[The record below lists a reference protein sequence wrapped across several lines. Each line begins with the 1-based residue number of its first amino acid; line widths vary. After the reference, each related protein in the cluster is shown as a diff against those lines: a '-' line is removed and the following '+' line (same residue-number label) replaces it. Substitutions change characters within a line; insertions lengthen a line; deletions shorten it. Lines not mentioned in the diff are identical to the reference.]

1 MLSQMIKAKNVRQTV
16 FLWASLLL
24 SASALAQLPLPGT
37 AQNAAPL
44 AVESGLPE
52 QRAKAES
59 QLAETLRQRQAD
71 APGSREIA
79 SAEAVRAADRQRQLD
94 RLAYLQNEK
103 IKKLDEL
110 ATLQKAPPLLPANM
124 PVVQAL
130 GDTPPYSVTAV
141 DAVRDELDGLKE
153 NLEGLLAGLQTRA
166 LEKQALLEQKRRA
179 DEAVRLSNDRL
190 ALARGETNKAQEKWS
205 QEEAELRQRIAES
218 DLSLLSIDE
227 DLLRLKVDLLRAQS
241 DALDELV
248 TRVRALQELS
258 EEELDAQRA
267 RMRALRSRLA
277 DETGKADQRRIKH
290 QEEQARLL
298 AKAAGEGRD
307 VSQYESR
314 LALLDQALLTDG
326 VVRDGL
332 NGLETI
338 AQITV
343 EAWEKRY
350 LIVSSA
356 AAEQRHLALA
366 SLSKLHQGLL
376 TSKRGLQE
384 KRSVAQGAVRE
395 QETRLANIS
404 PESAEQ
410 RQAKE
415 LLGLL
420 QERATMYER
429 LDLAASRLERQLARW
444 NADFS
449 QVGTA
454 SVGGQAKQLG
464 QQTVSLLRAFW
475 HYELFAVEDVSDVDG
490 RKVVVNYGVTI
501 GKSVGALLLF
511 VLGYWLFSKLVQWLQ
526 IILVRRFGFSDQLAS
541 VIRRWVMILLAMV
554 LIVSVLNLARI
565 PLTVFAFLGGALAI
579 GVGFGTQTIIKNFIS
594 GIIILFE
601 RKIRVGDII
610 ELGGMAGHV
619 TAVDLR
625 ATTVRGFDGVE
636 ALIPNSN
643 FLESQ
648 VVNWTYSNHQIRRE
662 LRIGVAYGTASR
674 VAEALLLKAAIEHPQ
689 LLVTPAPEVFFEDFA
704 DSALLMVLVYWVE
717 LGPNMVARRVDSE
730 LRHTIYRALSEAGI
744 AIPFPQRDL
753 HLDLTLPLPVSVVA
767 ASDGDPP
774 RLKD

>member
-1 MLSQMIKAKNVRQTV
+1 MMEEKTIRKAA
-16 FLWASLLL
+16 FLWAASLLPVL
-24 SASALAQLPLPGT
+24 ALAQLPLPG
-37 AQNAAPL
+37 AVRNAAPVAL
-44 AVESGLPE
+44 DEGLSE
-52 QRAKAES
+52 QRAKAET
-59 QLAETLRQRQAD
+59 QLAETLRQRHAE

-79 SAEAVRAADRQRQLD
+79 GAEAVRGADRQRQLD
-94 RLAYLQNEK
+94 RLAYLQGEK

-110 ATLQKAPPLLPANM
+110 AALQKAPPFVPANL
-124 PVVQAL
+124 PQVQAI
-130 GDTPPYSVTAV
+130 GNTPPYSVIAV
-141 DAVRDELDGLKE
+141 DALRDELDGVKE
-153 NLEGLLAGLQTRA
+153 NLEALLAGVPAREV
-166 LEKQALLEQKRRA
+166 EKQALLEQKRRA

-190 ALARGETNKAQEKWS
+190 ALARGETNKAQEKWT
-205 QEEAELRQRIAES
+205 QEESELRQRIAES
-218 DLSLLSIDE
+218 ELSLLSIDE
-227 DLLRLKVDLLRAQS
+227 DLLRLKIDQLRTQS
-241 DALDELV
+241 DALEDLV
-248 TRVRALQELS
+248 TRVRALQQLS
-258 EEELDAQRA
+258 EEEVDAQRA
-267 RMRALRSRLA
+267 RVRTLRSRLA
-277 DETGKADQRRIKH
+277 DEIGKADKRRIRH
-290 QEEQARLL
+290 QEEQAGLL
-298 AKAAGEGRD
+298 AKAAGQGSAE
-307 VSQYESR
+307 SQDESR
-314 LALLDQALLTDG
+314 LALLDQALLSDG
-326 VVRDGL
+326 VVRDVL
-332 NGLETI
+332 NGLDTV
-338 AQITV
+338 AQVTV

-350 LIVSSA
+350 LIVSGA
-356 AAEQRHLALA
+356 DAEQRRLALA
-366 SLSKLHQGLL
+366 SLGKLQQGLL

-384 KRSVAQGAVRE
+384 KRNAAQGAVRE
-395 QETRLANIS
+395 QETRIANMP
-404 PESAEQ
+404 PESGEQ

-454 SVGGQAKQLG
+454 SVGGQAKHLG
-464 QQTVSLLRAFW
+464 QQLASLLRAFW

-501 GKSVGALLLF
+501 GKSVGALMLF

-526 IILVRRFGFSDQLAS
+526 IVLVRRFGFSDQLAS
-541 VIRRWVMILLAMV
+541 VIRRWVMIALAMV

-643 FLESQ
+643 FLETQ
-648 VVNWTYSNHQIRRE
+648 VVNWTYSNYQIRRE

-674 VAEALLLKAAIEHPQ
+674 VAEALLLKAAVEHPQ
-689 LLVTPAPEVFFEDFA
+689 VLETPAPEVFFEDFA

-730 LRHTIYRALSEAGI
+730 LRHTIYQALAEAGI

-753 HLDLTLPLPVSVVA
+753 HLDLTLPVPVSVVA
-767 ASDGDPP
+767 ADGEPP
-774 RLKD
+774 RRQD